1 MKPRRIGPS
10 AVVLAAAA
18 LAAVLLL
25 SSCLTLAQSM
35 DLLATRTLDQ
45 GLLSGYQAVMLK
57 RAAAAAVAAESGL
70 SPEDEYFV
78 GRAVAASIFQSY
90 SPYDRPELNAY
101 LNKLGQG
108 LALYSLRPAI
118 YAGYR
123 FFALDSQ
130 EINAFATPGGHI
142 LVTRGLLKLAQDE
155 DELAAV
161 LAHEIAHVAL
171 GHGLASVH
179 SARFAQIAS
188 EYALNAG
195 LSEGGEAA
203 QFTATFGDSIADLAK
218 ILIVSGY
225 SQTFEFQA
233 DWEAYL
239 ILKSSGRDPA
249 ALSRLIARLPTKE
262 SSGAAGAAGFA
273 LTHPAPATRL
283 EAIATSVGEAKG
295 HELFGRGLPMPGGAL
310 PGSES
315 LSPEKTMEAAKA
327 RAVRFEAM
335 RVYF

>member
-1 MKPRRIGPS
+1 MRKARS
-10 AVVLAAAA
+10 AWFLAAAA
-18 LAAVLLL
+18 ALTATVLL

-35 DLLATRTLDQ
+35 DLLATRSLDQ
-45 GLLSGYQAVMLK
+45 GLLTDYQAAMLK
-57 RAAAAAVAAESGL
+57 RAAAAAVEAENRL
-70 SPEDEYFV
+70 SPEDDYYV

-90 SPYDRPELNAY
+90 PPYDRPELNAY

-108 LALYSLRPAI
+108 LALYSIRPEI
-118 YAGYR
+118 YSGYR
-123 FFALDSQ
+123 FFALDSP
-130 EINAFATPGGHI
+130 EVNAFATPGGHI
-142 LVTRGLLKLAQDE
+142 LVTRGLVSLARDE

-179 SARFAQIAS
+179 GARFARIAS

-203 QFTATFGDSIADLAK
+203 LFTSTFGDAIADLAK

-239 ILKSSGRDPA
+239 VLKASGRDTE
-249 ALSRLIARLPTKE
+249 ALSRLIARIPSKE
-262 SSGAAGAAGFA
+262 STGASGAAGFA

-283 EAIATSVGEAKG
+283 EAIGASVKEAKG
-295 HELFGRGLPMPGGAL
+295 QELFGRVLPSTKVA
-310 PGSES
+310 
-315 LSPEKTMEAAKA
+315 EAASGVRGGPDQEADAA
-327 RAVRFEAM
+327 RAKALRFEAM